1 MCGEALKTNLFSG
14 GAAHEIYAEN
24 SAWDAVFVDPKNG
37 GAAGKIR
44 QAARTGFHPSP
55 DADL

>member
-14 GAAHEIYAEN
+14 GAAHELYAEN
-24 SAWDAVFVDPKNG
+24 SAWDAVFVDSENG
-37 GAAGKIR
+37 EAGRAICQASGA
-44 QAARTGFHPSP
+44 GFHPSP